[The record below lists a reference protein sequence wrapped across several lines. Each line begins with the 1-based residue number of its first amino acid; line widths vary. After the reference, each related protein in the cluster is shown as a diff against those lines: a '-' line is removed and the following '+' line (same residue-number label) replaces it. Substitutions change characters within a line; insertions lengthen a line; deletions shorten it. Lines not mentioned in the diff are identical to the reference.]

1 MFSFGMVFLLTI
13 APAAAEEHEK
23 PNSSAEIVQAV
34 VVRGT
39 HRFVDL
45 ATQVG
50 QPFNAE
56 TIRKD
61 VRALWGTGR
70 FADIQADAE
79 HGPTGASVLFRLTE
93 APERRLR
100 KVIIEPSSYGLHLAL
115 AEGDFISRPR
125 AESAALDA
133 SRLLQRQGYPDAH
146 VSFDLTPVENGR
158 ADLRLAVHP
167 GDTRKVKRVEF
178 LGDPGLPPHE
188 LQHSL
193 HALRTRRIL
202 GWPLYPAYG
211 SEAVESDLARIRSL
225 YFSRGYFDANAR
237 VEEASAQSLAIRIE
251 AGPRYDLSSNPLPAC
266 SCLLAARRAAEREGI
281 LDFGATLHVSTSGDT
296 AGWSLDLQRG
306 RAYRVGRIVFSGH
319 HHFSDSAIRS
329 NFVLNEGQRLD
340 EQLLRRSVAPLNRTG
355 LFEPIGENQV
365 AIHADAASGAADIAI
380 HLTERKKGGW
390 RLSGP
395 VGPAS
400 LAGPLEA
407 SISSRLPAWGA
418 AMFELSTYAASISM
432 FAFARPLLPALGIST
447 KHPLLPVLALRRPF
461 LPGDGWR
468 SGFAI
473 APQLGWRAAGIVYGV
488 TQLQERLGPVL
499 SGDPR
504 LESELIVP
512 LEGPRGDGAILC
524 DPPQPR
530 LRAVRMTAS
539 LALRFLGA
547 VASF

>member
-1 MFSFGMVFLLTI
+1 MFSFGMIFLLTI
-13 APAAAEEHEK
+13 APAPAEEHEK
-23 PNSSAEIVQAV
+23 SNGSVEIVQSV
-34 VVRGT
+34 LVRGT

-79 HGPTGASVLFRLTE
+79 HGPAGASVLFRLTE

-178 LGDPGLPPHE
+178 MGDPGLPPHE

-202 GWPLYPAYG
+202 GWPLYPAYS

-237 VEEASAQSLAIRIE
+237 VEEASAQSMAIRIE
-251 AGPRYDLSSNPLPAC
+251 PGPRYDLSSNPLPAC

-296 AGWSLDLQRG
+296 AVWSLDLQRG
-306 RAYRVGRIVFSGH
+306 RAYRVGRIVFSGN
-319 HHFSDSAIRS
+319 HHFSDAAIRR
-329 NFVLNEGQRLD
+329 NFVLNEGELLD
-340 EQLLRRSVAPLNRTG
+340 EQLLRRSVARLNRTG
-355 LFEPIGENQV
+355 LFEPI
-365 AIHADAASGAADIAI
+365 
-380 HLTERKKGGW
+380 
-390 RLSGP
+390 
-395 VGPAS
+395 
-400 LAGPLEA
+400 
-407 SISSRLPAWGA
+407 
-418 AMFELSTYAASISM
+418 
-432 FAFARPLLPALGIST
+432 
-447 KHPLLPVLALRRPF
+447 
-461 LPGDGWR
+461 
-468 SGFAI
+468 
-473 APQLGWRAAGIVYGV
+473 
-488 TQLQERLGPVL
+488 
-499 SGDPR
+499 
-504 LESELIVP
+504 
-512 LEGPRGDGAILC
+512 
-524 DPPQPR
+524 
-530 LRAVRMTAS
+530 
-539 LALRFLGA
+539 
-547 VASF
+547 